1 MAEKN
6 DKKSYVYFWSVND
19 KEYSCFSQW
28 YPCKFEEDSIW
39 FNCSEQY
46 MMANKALLFGDND
59 IYDKIMKTSSPK
71 IMKSLGKKVKNFNPK
86 IWNKEKYDIVLCGN
100 MLKFGYDIEM
110 LEILRNTG
118 NSIIAEA
125 SPYDN
130 IWGIGMKKQKDL
142 TEKDWKGT
150 NLLGKIL
157 MEVRESI

>member
-1 MAEKN
+1 
-6 DKKSYVYFWSVND
+6 
-19 KEYSCFSQW
+19 
-28 YPCKFEEDSIW
+28 
-39 FNCSEQY
+39 
-46 MMANKALLFGDND
+46 
-59 IYDKIMKTSSPK
+59 
-71 IMKSLGKKVKNFNPK
+71 MKSLGKKVKNFNPK

>member
-1 MAEKN
+1 MAENN

-86 IWNKEKYDIVLCGN
+86 IWNKEKYSIVLCGN
-100 MLKFGYDIEM
+100 MLKFG
-110 LEILRNTG
+110 L
-118 NSIIAEA
+118 
-125 SPYDN
+125 
-130 IWGIGMKKQKDL
+130 
-142 TEKDWKGT
+142 
-150 NLLGKIL
+150 
-157 MEVRESI
+157 